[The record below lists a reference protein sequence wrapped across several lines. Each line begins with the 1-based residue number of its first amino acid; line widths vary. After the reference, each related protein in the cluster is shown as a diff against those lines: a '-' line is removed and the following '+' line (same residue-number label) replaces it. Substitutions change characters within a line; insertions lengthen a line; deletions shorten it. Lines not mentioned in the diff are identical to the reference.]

1 MKAAFPVYLIPIPEG
16 YQVHFP
22 DMPNCVTWGED
33 AADALNMAQDA
44 LSVCLLSM
52 EDHKQALPQPSA
64 PTPPEDPSH
73 IMAMVPVDTEAY
85 RRQTDTRAVRKKR
98 LPSGVDGRPGRPA
111 RRQLLQS
118 IAGKPAHYPGH
129 HLSTPTMLHSKR
141 PHLPR
146 ESGVFCKRG

>member
-64 PTPPEDPSH
+64 PTPPENPSH

-85 RRQTDTRAVRKKR
+85 RRQTDTRAVRKSVS
-98 LPSGVDGRPGRPA
+98 LPAWMADLADQRGVSYSKV
-111 RRQLLQS
+111 LQ
-118 IAGKPAHYPGH
+118 
-129 HLSTPTMLHSKR
+129 
-141 PHLPR
+141 
-146 ESGVFCKRG
+146 ESLRTILDIT

>member
-1 MKAAFPVYLIPIPEG
+1 LKATFPVYLIPIPEG

-44 LSVCLLSM
+44 ISVCLLSM

-64 PTPPEDPSH
+64 PTPPENPSH

-85 RRQTDTRAVRKKR
+85 RRQTDTRAVRKSVS
-98 LPSGVDGRPGRPA
+98 LPAWMADLADQRGVSYSKV
-111 RRQLLQS
+111 LQ
-118 IAGKPAHYPGH
+118 
-129 HLSTPTMLHSKR
+129 
-141 PHLPR
+141 
-146 ESGVFCKRG
+146 ESLRTILDIT

>member
-1 MKAAFPVYLIPIPEG
+1 MKATFPVYLIPIPEG

-44 LSVCLLSM
+44 ISVCLLSM

-64 PTPPEDPSH
+64 PTPPENPSH

-85 RRQTDTRAVRKKR
+85 RRQTDTRAVRKSVS
-98 LPSGVDGRPGRPA
+98 LPAWMADLADQRGVSYSKV
-111 RRQLLQS
+111 LQ
-118 IAGKPAHYPGH
+118 
-129 HLSTPTMLHSKR
+129 
-141 PHLPR
+141 
-146 ESGVFCKRG
+146 ESLRTILDIT

>member
-22 DMPNCVTWGED
+22 DMPSCVTWGED

-64 PTPPEDPSH
+64 PTPPEDPGH

-85 RRQTDTRAVRKKR
+85 RRQTDTRAVRKSVS
-98 LPSGVDGRPGRPA
+98 LPAWMADLADQRGVSYSKV
-111 RRQLLQS
+111 LQ
-118 IAGKPAHYPGH
+118 
-129 HLSTPTMLHSKR
+129 
-141 PHLPR
+141 
-146 ESGVFCKRG
+146 ESLRTILDIT

>member
-85 RRQTDTRAVRKKR
+85 RRQTDTRAVRKSVS
-98 LPSGVDGRPGRPA
+98 LPAWMADLADQRGVSYSKV
-111 RRQLLQS
+111 LQ
-118 IAGKPAHYPGH
+118 
-129 HLSTPTMLHSKR
+129 
-141 PHLPR
+141 
-146 ESGVFCKRG
+146 ESLRTILDIT